1 MLMSDTSTED
11 VAVAAAL
18 CHEIDQ
24 PLTCLLSSL
33 ERAREVLR
41 RTSLTVADQTL
52 LRIARTLADANAT
65 AQHLV
70 RVVADVHGHA
80 RPEPRQRRPLDLRAA
95 VRAAAAMAQGSDE
108 AIEISI
114 DAPEAAWVDGIDTRL
129 VHVFVALFADA
140 LAEDAALV
148 ARVRQSDDEVTAEL
162 CYGAPRPCASDA
174 RRPRH
179 AGGARTLDRAVVRHI
194 VAAHGG
200 RLEAWPGAGA
210 GTLARV
216 TFPRAPRE
224 SPPKHAILPG

>member
-1 MLMSDTSTED
+1 
-11 VAVAAAL
+11 
-18 CHEIDQ
+18 
-24 PLTCLLSSL
+24 
-33 ERAREVLR
+33 
-41 RTSLTVADQTL
+41 
-52 LRIARTLADANAT
+52 
-65 AQHLV
+65 
-70 RVVADVHGHA
+70 
-80 RPEPRQRRPLDLRAA
+80 
-95 VRAAAAMAQGSDE
+95 MAQGSDE

-140 LAEDAALV
+140 LADDAALV

-162 CYGAPRPCASDA
+162 CYGAPRPGASDA

-210 GTLARV
+210 GTLTRV
-216 TFPRAPRE
+216 TFPRAHRE
-224 SPPKHAILPG
+224 SPLKHAILPG